1 MNYKLT
7 KESAVVVDG
16 AETYTVRRESPHF
29 DALRKALIAEDWD
42 AARESLTASRRV
54 AQWSSGAFSLSP
66 GGEVLHHGKPVD
78 AAFGRRVLE
87 TLRAGEPVEPLLRFF
102 ERLAKNPS
110 WRSGQM
116 LFGFLQHA
124 GIPIAPD
131 GRFLAYKG
139 VMKDYR
145 DVHSSRCTSETCGH
159 KTYYNRPG
167 AANEMPRNEVSD
179 DPDVPCHAGLHV
191 GSLAYARDLGE
202 RVVVCA
208 VDPADVVCVP
218 KDSSQQKV
226 RCCRYEV
233 VGHLGDQLPD
243 TLFQVDDGDAA
254 GSDDAPAPIPGN
266 PVRIDPDDP
275 PAPEYTAESLMALSM
290 EDLRSIARGLRVV
303 GASRS
308 TSRADLAVKIL
319 QVVEK
324 L

>member
-1 MNYKLT
+1 
-7 KESAVVVDG
+7 
-16 AETYTVRRESPHF
+16 
-29 DALRKALIAEDWD
+29 
-42 AARESLTASRRV
+42 
-54 AQWSSGAFSLSP
+54 
-66 GGEVLHHGKPVD
+66 
-78 AAFGRRVLE
+78 
-87 TLRAGEPVEPLLRFF
+87 
-102 ERLAKNPS
+102 
-110 WRSGQM
+110 M

-208 VDPADVVCVP
+208 VGPEDVVCVP
-218 KDSSQQKV
+218 KDCSQQKV

-243 TLFQVDDGDAA
+243 TLFREDAGDAA
-254 GSDDAPAPIPGN
+254 APIPGSPTRVGPDDAPAS
-266 PVRIDPDDP
+266 
-275 PAPEYTAESLMALSM
+275 EYTAESLMALSL

>member
-42 AARESLTASRRV
+42 AARESLTASRRI

-243 TLFQVDDGDAA
+243 TLFEVEN
-254 GSDDAPAPIPGN
+254 SDAPAPIPGN
-266 PVRIDPDDP
+266 PVRIGPDDP
-275 PAPEYTAESLMALSM
+275 PAHEYTAEGLMALTPA
-290 EDLRSIARGLRVV
+290 DLRELAHSLRIV
-303 GASRS
+303 GARKAS
-308 TSRADLAVKIL
+308 SRAELAVKIL

>member
-1 MNYKLT
+1 VYFT
-7 KESAVVVDG
+7 RESATVVDG
-16 AETYTVRRESPHF
+16 AETYTVRQESPHF
-29 DALRKALIAEDWD
+29 NALRAALLAEDWG

-66 GGEVLHHGKPVD
+66 GGEVLHRGKPVD
-78 AAFGRRVLE
+78 AAFGRRVLD
-87 TLRAGEPVEPLLRFF
+87 TLREGEPVEPLLRFF
-102 ERLAKNPS
+102 ERLGKNPS

-243 TLFQVDDGDAA
+243 TLFEVDADAD
-254 GSDDAPAPIPGN
+254 GSDGAPATIPGN
-266 PVRIDPDDP
+266 PVRVGPDDP
-275 PAPEYTAESLMALSM
+275 PAPEYTAEGLMALSLA
-290 EDLRSIARGLRVV
+290 DLRELAHSLRIV
-303 GASRS
+303 GARKAS
-308 TSRADLAVKIL
+308 SRAELAVKIL

>member
-1 MNYKLT
+1 
-7 KESAVVVDG
+7 
-16 AETYTVRRESPHF
+16 
-29 DALRKALIAEDWD
+29 
-42 AARESLTASRRV
+42 
-54 AQWSSGAFSLSP
+54 
-66 GGEVLHHGKPVD
+66 
-78 AAFGRRVLE
+78 
-87 TLRAGEPVEPLLRFF
+87 
-102 ERLAKNPS
+102 
-110 WRSGQM
+110 M

-139 VMKDYR
+139 VMRDYG
-145 DVHSSRCTSETCGH
+145 DHHSAHCTAEGCKHTRFE
-159 KTYYNRPG
+159 NRPG
-167 AANEMPRNEVSD
+167 TVNEMPRNEVSD

-208 VDPADVVCVP
+208 VDPADVACVP

-243 TLFQVDDGDAA
+243 TLFQVDDGD
-254 GSDDAPAPIPGN
+254 SPAPIPGN
-266 PVRIDPDDP
+266 PVRVGPDDP
-275 PAPEYTAESLMALSM
+275 PAPEYTAEGLMALSLA
-290 EDLRSIARGLRVV
+290 DLRELAHSLRIV
-303 GASRS
+303 GARKAS
-308 TSRADLAVKIL
+308 SRAELAVKIL